1 MRQTGQTFPL
11 PLGQELL
18 TIGRK
23 SGNTIVLEDDLKVS
37 RHHATIFR
45 HDYVYVIQDVGSA
58 NGTYL
63 NGKRLTEPEPLKDG
77 DVIEMG
83 DTTFV
88 VTLPADTKPSLRPPP
103 VVTTEETVVSSTAEL
118 ELDSGVMQLRET
130 EPADNPFVGP
140 RTFTQQES
148 NRFFGR
154 EREAQELLS
163 LVISERLTLFYA
175 QSGAG
180 KSSLVN
186 ARLVPQLRQ
195 AGFPVLPI
203 GRVSGQLPEGIG
215 EVENIFVF
223 NLLLSMDESDGP
235 LERFARMPLH
245 QFLTRLTSLD
255 GQHYYYDES
264 SESSADFAAA
274 AGDEAFEA
282 TPYVLII
289 DQFEE
294 IFTTHPERWPERED
308 FFKQLAQAMTQD
320 PLLWVVLTMREDY
333 VANLDSYT
341 HLIPGN
347 LRARFYM
354 QRMEHKA
361 ALEAVQKPAEQY
373 GRPFAQGVA
382 ENLVDNLRQIRIG
395 AQARDQAE
403 TQPGQFVEPVQLQVV
418 CYQLW
423 ENLKSQPPGQIT
435 QQDLEELGDVDTALA
450 QFYEQAIAEAIDKAA
465 VTEIEL
471 RNWFETQLITE
482 VGTRGTVYRGTSDT
496 GGLPNRTV
504 DLLVSRFLLRAEVRS
519 GGTWYELIHDR
530 LVDPILQSNQAWSQ
544 KQPLI
549 QMAQDWLD
557 SGQPVTKLLEGQQ
570 LKEALATNWHGLGYS
585 VEEFVTA
592 SQEAQQVKE
601 KALTAEREAQRQREL
616 QQAQALAE
624 EQQKRA
630 EEQAQASRRLRLLA
644 IGMAVITVVAITAAI
659 VAVWSRVIA
668 QIAEANAEA
677 ARATAEWNED
687 QAQANAEV
695 AEDAK
700 VEAEVAREEAV
711 ANAATAE
718 AERATAEYA
727 STVASD
733 QQAAAIAARETSN
746 AQLATVISDRAT
758 QAAILADFLTPPATA
773 TPTPTPSATATPSG
787 PPTRGPTPTATETP
801 TTTPTATPDYA
812 RATAQ
817 RQLEII
823 NATQTAAADQLQTD
837 VSDLEATK
845 TAATATAVASQ
856 AQATAISQ
864 TATTTARQEEIEQTV
879 PTVTVAATRPTAA
892 PEISCQ
898 LEPEGEFSR
907 LWSSQYKNQLGCPLQ
922 AQPTAGFFAEQPFEN
937 GFMFWSQELDEFI
950 VLIGSQDKGEW
961 RLIEQEEIKAASD
974 GVSCEPT
981 YQPVS
986 QQEVVQPIRGFGA
999 VWCQFLDIQRAIG
1012 WGTAKEYGVADSN
1025 RVQKF
1030 EKGIILR
1037 ASDGSTF
1044 GLFGEEKRGDYVSVR

>member
-1 MRQTGQTFPL
+1 MTEPSLTSGAYLTVQQTGQTFPL

-23 SGNTIVLEDDLKVS
+23 SGNTIVLADDLKVS

-45 HDYVYVIQDVGSA
+45 QEYAYVIQDVGSA

-63 NGKRLTEPEPLKDG
+63 NGERLTEPEPLKDG

-83 DTTFV
+83 DTTFE
-88 VTLPADTKPSLRPPP
+88 VTLPADTRPSLQPPP
-103 VVTTEETVVSSTAEL
+103 VVTTAETMVSSTAEL
-118 ELDSGVMQLRET
+118 ELDSGVMQVGET

-203 GRVSGQLPEGIG
+203 GRVSGQLPEGMG
-215 EVENIFVF
+215 AVENIFVF

-235 LERFARMPLH
+235 PQRFAGMPLH

-264 SESSADFAAA
+264 SADFEVAT
-274 AGDEAFEA
+274 GEETFET

-294 IFTTHPERWPERED
+294 ILTSHPERWPDRED
-308 FFKQLAQAMTQD
+308 FFRQLEQAMAQD

-333 VANLDSYT
+333 VANLDPYT
-341 HLIPGN
+341 HLIPGH

-354 QRMEHKA
+354 QRMEYEA

-373 GRPFAQGVA
+373 GRPFALGVA

-395 AQARDQAE
+395 AQAPDQAE

-423 ENLKSQPPGQIT
+423 ENLKHRPSGQIT

-450 QFYEQAIAEAIDKAA
+450 QFYEQAITEAIDKTA

-482 VGTRGTVYRGTSDT
+482 VGTRGTVYRGTT
-496 GGLPNRTV
+496 GTGDLPNQTV

-549 QMAQDWLD
+549 QMAQDWMD
-557 SGQPVTKLLEGQQ
+557 SGQPVTTLLEGQQ
-570 LKEALATNWHGLGYS
+570 LKEALATNWQGLGYS
-585 VEEFVTA
+585 VEEFIAA

-601 KALTAEREAQRQREL
+601 AALAAEKEAQRQREL
-616 QQAQALAE
+616 QQAQALAQ
-624 EQQKRA
+624 EQQMRA
-630 EEQAQASRRLRLLA
+630 EEQARASRRLRLVA

-659 VAVWSRVIA
+659 VAVWSTVRA
-668 QIAEANAEA
+668 QFAEAMAVTSQLEA
-677 ARATAEWNED
+677 DE
-687 QAQANAEV
+687 
-695 AEDAK
+695 
-700 VEAEVAREEAV
+700 AREEAV
-711 ANAATAE
+711 ANAETA
-718 AERATAEYA
+718 AAQKATAEYA
-727 STVASD
+727 STLAIEQQATAERASTIAID
-733 QQAAAIAARETSN
+733 QQAEAIAAKETAL
-746 AQLATVISDRAT
+746 AQAEEAINTRGT
-758 QAAILADFLTPPATA
+758 QEAILVAFLTAEASEPDTPTPTATATA
-773 TPTPTPSATATPSG
+773 TPAG
-787 PPTRGPTPTATETP
+787 PPTRGPTPTPVDTP
-801 TTTPTATPDYA
+801 TSTLTPTPDQAVQAAQQELENIRATQTVAIEQAQQEASAVEATKTAIARQETAQATNTPTATP
-812 RATAQ
+812 
-817 RQLEII
+817 EII
-823 NATQTAAADQLQTD
+823 CRFD
-837 VSDLEATK
+837 
-845 TAATATAVASQ
+845 
-856 AQATAISQ
+856 
-864 TATTTARQEEIEQTV
+864 
-879 PTVTVAATRPTAA
+879 
-892 PEISCQ
+892 
-898 LEPEGEFSR
+898 PEGEFSR
-907 LWSSQYKNQLGCPLQ
+907 LWASQYKNQLGCPLQ
-922 AQPTAGFFAEQPFEN
+922 IQPTGGFFAEQPFEN
-937 GFMFWSQELDEFI
+937 GFMFWSQELDEF
-950 VLIGSQDKGEW
+950 VALIGSSDKGEW
-961 RLIEQEEIKAASD
+961 RLIEQEEIKAVSD

-981 YQPVS
+981 YQPLS
-986 QQEVVQPIRGFGA
+986 QDAVVQPIRGFGA
-999 VWCQFLDIQRAIG
+999 VWCQFPDIQRAIG
-1012 WGTAKEYGVADSN
+1012 WGTAKEYGVEDSD
-1025 RVQKF
+1025 RLQKF

-1044 GLFGEEKRGDYVSVR
+1044 VLFGIKMGDYVSAR